1 MTSAII
7 AGATA
12 PVLFTKHKTPH
23 KYTRQKLIYG
33 VGRNDFPTSVWV
45 DGKPIKSY
53 TTWRGMI
60 QRCYSAD
67 CQKKHPTY
75 IGCSVAQEW
84 HSFAAFEKWYTENY
98 IEGLHLDKDILVSG
112 NKQYSA
118 DLCVFVSQALNGL
131 LTDCARARGALPLGV
146 STNSRGFRARIHID
160 SVLTSL
166 GTYDTPLEAHQAWQ
180 LAKAS
185 VIEEAKTDN
194 PRARTALDKR
204 AYQLRTDAA
213 NGIETTKL

>member
-1 MTSAII
+1 M
-7 AGATA
+7 
-12 PVLFTKHKTPH
+12 LFTKHKTPH
-23 KYTRQKLIYG
+23 EYTRQKLIHR

-53 TTWRGMI
+53 TTWHGMI
-60 QRCYSAD
+60 RRCYSPD

-84 HSFAAFEKWYTENY
+84 HSFTAFEKWYTENY

-131 LTDCARARGALPLGV
+131 LTDCARARGTLPLGV
-146 STNSRGFRARIHID
+146 SAARGKFQARIHIN
-160 SVLTSL
+160 SHLTYL
-166 GTYDTPLEAHQAWQ
+166 GIFLTPLEAHRAWQ
-180 LAKAS
+180 LKKAE
-185 VIEEAKTDN
+185 ILENFPTND
-194 PRARTALDKR
+194 PRIRAALDKR
-204 AYQLRTDAA
+204 AHQLRTDAA